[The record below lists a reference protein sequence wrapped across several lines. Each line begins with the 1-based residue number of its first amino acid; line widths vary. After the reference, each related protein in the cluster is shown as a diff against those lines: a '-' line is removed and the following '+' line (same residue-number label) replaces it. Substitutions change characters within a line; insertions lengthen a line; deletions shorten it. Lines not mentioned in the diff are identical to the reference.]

1 MKQFL
6 WEPSKEKCSSS
17 KLAQFFSFIEQKH
30 DIALQENYE
39 LLWDWSIKQNKEFWP
54 SLIDFLD
61 IQYSGNIKPT
71 VSSDH
76 YIYNQKYFTNIRIS
90 YAQNI
95 LEKLNDVPIIFQNES
110 NFRVEITREEIQKK
124 VRNLTAYLKSI
135 GITKGDRIVAVA
147 ANTPDTIISFLATN
161 CLGAIW
167 SSCSPDFGENAILDR
182 FNQIDPKLLLY
193 SEIYFYGG
201 KKINIKD
208 KIHSV
213 FKKIDTAKH
222 LIKINYPDMS
232 QEEISKTQDLNSIY
246 NDKNFNIDISYEMCN
261 FNDPMYILYSSGTTG
276 KPKCIVHNTGGP
288 LIQHM
293 KEQQLHCDLK
303 QDDKIFYFTTCGWM
317 MWNWL
322 VSGMASRASIVLY
335 DGSPFYPEKDSL
347 LKIADAEDLDIFGI
361 SAKYIDALRNDNI
374 SIKVKYRLKQLKC
387 ILSTGSPLS
396 DDGFKYVFNNIKDD
410 VHLASISGGTDIV
423 SCFVGGNP
431 MMPVYAGEIQ
441 CKCLGIDVDVIDD
454 NQIGTKEKG
463 ELVCKSSMPSMPI
476 GFWNDIDRVK
486 YVESYFSQ
494 FKNIW
499 SQGDYAQITS
509 NNGLIIYG
517 RSDATLNPGGI
528 RIGTAEIYRIV
539 EEIKEVGESIVVGQS
554 WQNDIRIVLFIKL
567 ADNHV
572 ISEELKLLI
581 CSNIRKKLSRRHV
594 PSHIIQVSDIPKTRS
609 GKIAELTIRDIING
623 DPIKNIEA
631 LANPDCLEQYEN
643 IAEIKN

>member
-1 MKQFL
+1 MNQFL

-17 KLAQFFSFIEQKH
+17 RLAKFFSFIEQKY
-30 DIALQENYE
+30 DITLQTNYE

-54 SLIDFLD
+54 SLIDFLN

-71 VSSDH
+71 VSSDK
-76 YIYNQKYFTNIRIS
+76 YIYNQKYFTNIQIS

-213 FKKIDTAKH
+213 FKKIDSAKH
-222 LIKINYPDMS
+222 LIKINYPDVS
-232 QEEISKTQDLNSIY
+232 QEEISETQDLNSIY

-509 NNGLIIYG
+509 NKGLIIYG

-539 EEIKEVGESIVVGQS
+539 EEIEEVGESIVVGQS

-581 CSNIRKKLSRRHV
+581 CSNISEKLSRRHV

>member
-6 WEPSKEKCSSS
+6 WEPSKEKSLSSR
-17 KLAQFFSFIEQKH
+17 LAEFFSFIEQKYEVTF
-30 DIALQENYE
+30 QSNYE
-39 LLWDWSIKQNKEFWP
+39 LLWEWSIKQNKEFWP
-54 SLIDFLD
+54 SLIDFLN

-71 VSSDH
+71 ISSDH
-76 YIYNQKYFTNIRIS
+76 FIYNQKYFTNIQIS

-95 LEKLNDVPIIFQNES
+95 LEKLNDVPIIFQNENS
-110 NFRVEITREEIQKK
+110 FRVEITKEEIQKK
-124 VRNLTAYLKSI
+124 VRNLVAYFKSI

-182 FNQIDPKLLLY
+182 FNQINPKLLLY

-208 KIHSV
+208 KIETV
-213 FKKIDTAKH
+213 FNKIDTAKY
-222 LIKINYPDMS
+222 LIKLNYPDIS
-232 QEEISKTQDLNSIY
+232 QEEISKNQDLNSIY
-246 NDKNFNIDISYEMCN
+246 NDKNFNIDISFEMCN

-288 LIQHM
+288 LVQHM

-322 VSGMASRASIVLY
+322 VSGMASGASIVLY

-347 LKIADAEDLDIFGI
+347 LKMADKEDLDIFGI
-361 SAKYIDALRNDNI
+361 SAKYIDALKNDSI
-374 SIKVKYRLKQLKC
+374 SIKEKYFLKRLKC

-454 NQIGTKEKG
+454 NEIGTKEKG
-463 ELVCKSSMPSMPI
+463 ELVCKSSMPSMPV
-476 GFWNDIDRVK
+476 GFWNDKDKVK
-486 YVESYFSQ
+486 YIESYFSQ

-528 RIGTAEIYRIV
+528 RIGTAEIYRVV
-539 EEIKEVGESIVVGQS
+539 EEIYEIEESLVVGQS

-567 ADNHV
+567 ANEQM
-572 ISEELKLLI
+572 ISENLKLLI
-581 CSNIRKKLSRRHV
+581 SSNIRDKLSRRHV

-623 DPIKNIEA
+623 NPIKNIEA

-643 IAEIKN
+643 IAEIKK

>member
-1 MKQFL
+1 MNQFL

-17 KLAQFFSFIEQKH
+17 RLAKFFSFIEQKY
-30 DIALQENYE
+30 DITFQTNYE
-39 LLWDWSIKQNKEFWP
+39 LLWKWSIKQNKEFWP
-54 SLIDFLD
+54 SLIDFLN

-71 VSSDH
+71 ISSDH
-76 YIYNQKYFTNIRIS
+76 YIYNQKYFTNIQIS

-95 LEKLNDVPIIFQNES
+95 LEKLNDVPIIFQNEY

-124 VRNLTAYLKSI
+124 VRNLVAYLKSI
-135 GITKGDRIVAVA
+135 GITKGDRVVAVA

-182 FNQIDPKLLLY
+182 FNQINPKLLLY

-208 KIHSV
+208 KIESV
-213 FKKIDTAKH
+213 FNKIDTAKH
-222 LIKINYPDMS
+222 LIKLNYPDTS
-232 QEEISKTQDLNSIY
+232 QEEISETQDLNSIY
-246 NDKNFNIDISYEMCN
+246 NDKNFNLDISYELCN

-288 LIQHM
+288 LVQHM

-322 VSGMASRASIVLY
+322 VSGMASGASIVLY
-335 DGSPFYPEKDSL
+335 DGSPFYPEKDAL
-347 LKIADAEDLDIFGI
+347 LKMADEEDLDIFGI
-361 SAKYIDALRNDNI
+361 SAKYIDALKND
-374 SIKVKYRLKQLKC
+374 SIPIKEIYHLKNLKC

-396 DDGFKYVFNNIKDD
+396 DDGFKYVFDNIKDD

-441 CKCLGIDVDVIDD
+441 CKCLGIDVDVLDD
-454 NQIGTKEKG
+454 SEISTKEKG
-463 ELVCKSSMPSMPI
+463 ELVCKSSMPSMPV
-476 GFWNDIDRVK
+476 GFWNDKNKDK
-486 YVESYFSQ
+486 YIESYFSQ
-494 FKNIW
+494 FKDIW

-539 EEIKEVGESIVVGQS
+539 EEINEIEESLVVGQN

-567 ADNHV
+567 ANEQT
-572 ISEELKLLI
+572 ISENLKLLI
-581 CSNIRKKLSRRHV
+581 SSNIRDKLSRRHV

-623 DPIKNIEA
+623 NPIKNIEA

-643 IAEIKN
+643 IAEIKK

>member
-17 KLAQFFSFIEQKH
+17 RLAKFFSFIEQKY
-30 DIALQENYE
+30 DVTFSTNYE
-39 LLWDWSIKQNKEFWP
+39 LLWEWSIKQNKEFWP
-54 SLIDFLD
+54 SLIDFLN

-71 VSSDH
+71 ISSDH
-76 YIYNQKYFTNIRIS
+76 YIYNQKYFTNIQIS

-95 LEKLNDVPIIFQNES
+95 LEKLNDIPIIFQNEN

-124 VRNLTAYLKSI
+124 VRNLVAYLKSI
-135 GITKGDRIVAVA
+135 GITKGDRVVAVA

-161 CLGAIW
+161 YLGAIW

-182 FNQIDPKLLLY
+182 FNQINPKLLLY

-208 KIHSV
+208 KIESV
-213 FKKIDTAKH
+213 FNKIDTAKH
-222 LIKINYPDMS
+222 LIKLNYPDTS
-232 QEEISKTQDLNSIY
+232 QEEISETQDLNSIY
-246 NDKNFNIDISYEMCN
+246 NNKNFNLDISYELCN

-288 LIQHM
+288 LVQHM

-322 VSGMASRASIVLY
+322 VSGMASGASIVLY
-335 DGSPFYPEKDSL
+335 DGSPFYPEKDAL
-347 LKIADAEDLDIFGI
+347 LKMADEEDLDIFGI
-361 SAKYIDALRNDNI
+361 SAKYIDALRNDTI
-374 SIKVKYRLKQLKC
+374 PIKEKYHLKNLKC

-396 DDGFKYVFNNIKDD
+396 DDGFKYVFDNIKDD

-454 NQIGTKEKG
+454 NEISTKEKG
-463 ELVCKSSMPSMPI
+463 ELVCKSSMPSMPV
-476 GFWNDIDRVK
+476 GFWNDKNKVK
-486 YVESYFSQ
+486 YIESYFSQ

-539 EEIKEVGESIVVGQS
+539 EEINEIEESLVVGQN

-567 ADNHV
+567 ANEQT
-572 ISEELKLLI
+572 ISKNLKLLI
-581 CSNIRKKLSRRHV
+581 STNIRDKLSRRHV

-623 DPIKNIEA
+623 NPIKNIEA

-643 IAEIKN
+643 IAEIKK